1 MIDKVKELG
10 QVMTPRNI
18 VDYMI
23 GILNLSNDEIQNAT
37 FIDNSCGDGEFIKG
51 LLALGVPANHIYAC
65 DIDKEISQFITS
77 LIPTNNFYLGS
88 IFDKTEW
95 IGKFDYVIGNP
106 PYVRIHNIPE
116 QQRAYLKTNFN
127 FCFGMFDLYMAF
139 YEFGLK
145 LLKPTGTLL
154 YISPNSFIRNA
165 CGRNMREYIQNN
177 HLLWYFEDF
186 EHETKFA
193 NYSTY
198 TCIVGLSAAKND
210 IDCPWQ
216 QKRVLKGL
224 SYESLQNG
232 IATLLDSFFIHDD
245 FSDLEQD
252 FIHPILKASTGERK
266 FVIVPPA
273 TEDEFKQAPKT
284 YKYFLDNKERLLA
297 RSLTGNTKW
306 FQFGRSQGLAN
317 MNKEKLAIATTVPF
331 NGMRVYRL
339 PADWYVYSGLYATA
353 NDLDKLEQELNS
365 QDLLDYVIKNGKPM
379 SGNYVQIGS
388 TLLKHF

>member
-1 MIDKVKELG
+1 M
-10 QVMTPRNI
+10 
-18 VDYMI
+18 
-23 GILNLSNDEIQNAT
+23 AT
-37 FIDNSCGDGEFIKG
+37 D
-51 LLALGVPANHIYAC
+51 
-65 DIDKEISQFITS
+65 
-77 LIPTNNFYLGS
+77 NFYLGS

-165 CGRNMREYIQNN
+165 CGKNMREYIQNN

-198 TCIVGLSAAKND
+198 TCIVGLSAVKND

-273 TEDEFKQAPKT
+273 TEDELKQAPKT